1 MSKGKK
7 HTKLKRPEAILAVLI
22 TIIGGIIIYNIVN
35 SFPSR
40 SYSLEVDALKDPES
54 LHVNSRVVLK
64 NSGLQ
69 PLNDINVVYD
79 KNIKFNEKI
88 NTIKPGETIIL
99 SPPSGASLDSVNIKT
114 REGID
119 INKEF
124 RSPIKL
130 PGMIGS

>member
-1 MSKGKK
+1 MSKRGKY
-7 HTKLKRPEAILAVLI
+7 TKLKRPEAILAILI
-22 TIIGGIIIYNIVN
+22 AIIGGIIIYSLVN
-35 SFPSR
+35 TIPTR
-40 SYSLEVDALKDPES
+40 NYSLEIDALKDPES

-64 NSGLQ
+64 NSGIQ
-69 PLNDINVVYD
+69 PLNDINIIYD
-79 KNIKFNEKI
+79 KNTKFNEKI
-88 NTIKPGETIIL
+88 STIKPGETIIL
-99 SPPSGASLDSVNIKT
+99 SPPSGASLNSVNIKT

>member
-7 HTKLKRPEAILAVLI
+7 HAKLKRPEAILAILI
-22 TIIGGIIIYNIVN
+22 TIIGAVIIYNLVN
-35 SFPSR
+35 LIPTR
-40 SYSLEVDALKDPES
+40 NYSLEIDALKDPES

-64 NSGLQ
+64 NSGIQ
-69 PLNDINVVYD
+69 PLNDINIVYD
-79 KNIKFNEKI
+79 RNANFNEKI

-99 SPPSGASLDSVNIKT
+99 SPPSGASLNSVNIKT

>member
-1 MSKGKK
+1 MTIGKK
-7 HTKLKRPEAILAVLI
+7 YSILKRPEVILTLLI
-22 TIIGGIIIYNIVN
+22 IIVGGIIIYNLLLSIPTRN
-35 SFPSR
+35 
-40 SYSLEVDALKDPES
+40 YSLEVDALKDPES
-54 LHVNSRVVLK
+54 LLVNSRVVLK

-69 PLNDINVVYD
+69 SLNDITILYD
-79 KNIKFNEKI
+79 NDANFKDKI

-99 SPPSGASLDSVNIKT
+99 SPPSGTKLNQVNIKT
-114 REGID
+114 KEGID

>member
-1 MSKGKK
+1 MSKRQK
-7 HTKLKRPEAILAVLI
+7 HTKLKRPEAILGILI
-22 TIIGGIIIYNIVN
+22 TIIGGIIIYNLIN
-35 SFPSR
+35 SIPTR
-40 SYSLEVDALKDPES
+40 NYSLEIDALKDPES

-64 NSGLQ
+64 NSGIQ
-69 PLNDINVVYD
+69 PLNDINIVYD
-79 KNIKFNEKI
+79 RNVKFNEKI
-88 NTIKPGETIIL
+88 NTINPGETIIL
-99 SPPSGASLDSVNIKT
+99 SPPSGALLNSVNIKT

>member
-1 MSKGKK
+1 MSKRKK
-7 HTKLKRPEAILAVLI
+7 HAKLKRPETILAISI
-22 TIIGGIIIYNIVN
+22 TIIGAVIIYNLVN
-35 SFPSR
+35 LIPTR
-40 SYSLEVDALKDPES
+40 NYSLEIDALKDPES

-64 NSGLQ
+64 NSGIQ
-69 PLNDINVVYD
+69 PLNDINIVYD
-79 KNIKFNEKI
+79 RNANFNEKI

-99 SPPSGASLDSVNIKT
+99 SPPSGASLNSVNIKT

>member
-7 HTKLKRPEAILAVLI
+7 HAKLKRPETILAILI
-22 TIIGGIIIYNIVN
+22 TIIGGIIIYNLVN
-35 SFPSR
+35 SIPTR
-40 SYSLEVDALKDPES
+40 NYSLEIDALKDPES

-64 NSGLQ
+64 NSGIQ
-69 PLNDINVVYD
+69 PLNDINIVYD
-79 KNIKFNEKI
+79 RNANFNEKI

-99 SPPSGASLDSVNIKT
+99 SPPSGASLNSVNIKT